1 MVLGRDL
8 EELYLLEVLFA
19 VYIDELLQLLQNFGV
34 GCHWKGGGKF
44 SLLC

>member
-8 EELYLLEVLFA
+8 EEFYLHEVLFA
-19 VYIDELLQLLQNFGV
+19 VDIDELLQLLHNLGV
-34 GCHWKGGGKF
+34 GCHWKGDGKF